1 MNFKEARQMAKE
13 IFDYEID
20 ENMDLFALIKTADV
34 RIAKNGSKF
43 ISFIFCDRSGEIMAK
58 FWDASDEDIENF
70 QEGRVVHITGKRE
83 NYQSNPQIKI
93 FNLHLPHDGEP
104 NDPLDFVPKAP
115 EDTSSM
121 EKDFNAFFLEI
132 KNPTWSKIV
141 HYLVKKYHDRFFT
154 FPAAKKNHH
163 AFAGGLA
170 YHTLSILRLAK
181 AVTEEYDFVD
191 RSLLYAGAMLH
202 DLGKVIELSG
212 PIATRYTLEGNLV
225 GHIVLIDEQIVE
237 ACQKLGIDQQSQDV
251 ILLRHMILAHHG
263 LMEYGSPVQP
273 HLMEAEILHHLDD
286 LDASIQMMKGAL
298 DHTEKGEFSERIFGL
313 DGRNFYKPEN
323 QD

>member
-1 MNFKEARQMAKE
+1 MKK
-13 IFDYEID
+13 IFDYEVD
-20 ENMDLFALIKTADV
+20 ENMKLFALIKTADV

-43 ISFIFCDRSGEIMAK
+43 ISFTFCDQSGEIMAK
-58 FWDASDEDIENF
+58 FWDASDKDIEQF
-70 QEGRVVHITGKRE
+70 KSGRVVFITGKRE
-83 NYQSNPQIKI
+83 NYQNNPQIKI
-93 FNLHLPHDGEP
+93 FNLRLPNENEP
-104 NDPLDFVPKAP
+104 NDPLEFVQKAP
-115 EDTSSM
+115 EDVKKM
-121 EKDFNAFFLEI
+121 EKEFNEFFLQI
-132 KNPTWSKIV
+132 KNPVWNKIV
-141 HYLVKKYHDRFFT
+141 HALIKKFHDNFFT

-181 AVTEEYDFVD
+181 AVADEYPFIN
-191 RSLLYAGAMLH
+191 RSLLYSGAILH

-212 PIATRYTLEGNLV
+212 PIATQYTLDGNLI

-237 ACQKLGIDQQSQDV
+237 VCHQLNINEQDEDV

-273 HLMEAEILHHLDD
+273 HIMEAEILHHLDD

-298 DHTEKGEFSERIFGL
+298 DHTENGEFSERIFGL
-313 DGRNFYKPEN
+313 DGRNFYKPKN
-323 QD
+323 

>member
-1 MNFKEARQMAKE
+1 MAKE

-83 NYQSNPQIKI
+83 NYQNNPQIKI

-121 EKDFNAFFLEI
+121 
-132 KNPTWSKIV
+132 
-141 HYLVKKYHDRFFT
+141 
-154 FPAAKKNHH
+154 
-163 AFAGGLA
+163 
-170 YHTLSILRLAK
+170 
-181 AVTEEYDFVD
+181 
-191 RSLLYAGAMLH
+191 
-202 DLGKVIELSG
+202 
-212 PIATRYTLEGNLV
+212 
-225 GHIVLIDEQIVE
+225 
-237 ACQKLGIDQQSQDV
+237 
-251 ILLRHMILAHHG
+251 
-263 LMEYGSPVQP
+263 
-273 HLMEAEILHHLDD
+273 
-286 LDASIQMMKGAL
+286 
-298 DHTEKGEFSERIFGL
+298 
-313 DGRNFYKPEN
+313 
-323 QD
+323 

>member
-1 MNFKEARQMAKE
+1 M
-13 IFDYEID
+13 
-20 ENMDLFALIKTADV
+20 
-34 RIAKNGSKF
+34 
-43 ISFIFCDRSGEIMAK
+43 
-58 FWDASDEDIENF
+58 
-70 QEGRVVHITGKRE
+70 
-83 NYQSNPQIKI
+83 
-93 FNLHLPHDGEP
+93 
-104 NDPLDFVPKAP
+104 
-115 EDTSSM
+115 
-121 EKDFNAFFLEI
+121 
-132 KNPTWSKIV
+132 
-141 HYLVKKYHDRFFT
+141 
-154 FPAAKKNHH
+154 
-163 AFAGGLA
+163 
-170 YHTLSILRLAK
+170 
-181 AVTEEYDFVD
+181 
-191 RSLLYAGAMLH
+191 
-202 DLGKVIELSG
+202 IELSG

>member
-1 MNFKEARQMAKE
+1 
-13 IFDYEID
+13 
-20 ENMDLFALIKTADV
+20 
-34 RIAKNGSKF
+34 
-43 ISFIFCDRSGEIMAK
+43 
-58 FWDASDEDIENF
+58 
-70 QEGRVVHITGKRE
+70 
-83 NYQSNPQIKI
+83 
-93 FNLHLPHDGEP
+93 
-104 NDPLDFVPKAP
+104 
-115 EDTSSM
+115 M

-237 ACQKLGIDQQSQDV
+237 ACQNLGIDQQSQDV

-313 DGRNFYKPEN
+313 DGRNFYKP
-323 QD
+323 

>member
-1 MNFKEARQMAKE
+1 MMA
-13 IFDYEID
+13 
-20 ENMDLFALIKTADV
+20 
-34 RIAKNGSKF
+34 S
-43 ISFIFCDRSGEIMAK
+43 
-58 FWDASDEDIENF
+58 
-70 QEGRVVHITGKRE
+70 
-83 NYQSNPQIKI
+83 
-93 FNLHLPHDGEP
+93 P